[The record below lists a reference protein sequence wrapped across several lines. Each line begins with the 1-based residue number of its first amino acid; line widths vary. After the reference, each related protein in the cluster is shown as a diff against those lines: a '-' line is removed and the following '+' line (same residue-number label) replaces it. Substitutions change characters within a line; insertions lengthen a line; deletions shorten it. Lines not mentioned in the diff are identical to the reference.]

1 MYKRNFIDYL
11 ILWFKGLL
19 MGTANKIPGVS
30 GGMIAL
36 VTNFYEELIY
46 SYQKINTKALRLLL
60 SGRFQKF
67 LDYINFKFQFAINFG
82 SVSAFFSISLLI
94 DYLIRTH
101 SEGGLGLETEVWS
114 YFFGLIIG
122 SIFYVCTKIKEWEK
136 PVYYGI
142 FLGSALGLMISFME
156 PMAPNDSYWFI
167 FLCGI
172 ISVSGMTLPGF
183 SGSFMLIIIGNYNL
197 LLVDCVNNLF
207 YTIIAIFNGDFAML
221 GTATLAERAERINML
236 YLVAI
241 FTIGSVVGLISFSK
255 LMGYLLKHY
264 HDIVIGW
271 LIGFIIGSLGAAW
284 PWKTKDLN
292 PQGYLMGYT
301 RYLPQ
306 INGHFFID
314 LICIAVGIAT
324 ILIVYK
330 YEKKRI

>member
-1 MYKRNFIDYL
+1 MYKRNFLDYL
-11 ILWFKGLL
+11 LLWFKGLL

-46 SYQKINTKALRLLL
+46 SFQKLNLKALKLLL
-60 SGRFQKF
+60 SGRFKNF

-94 DYLIRTH
+94 DYLMRIPR
-101 SEGGLGLETEVWS
+101 EGGLGLETEVWS

-122 SIFYVCTKIKEWEK
+122 SIFYVIKKIKQWK
-136 PVYYGI
+136 LPVYFGI
-142 FLGSALGLMISFME
+142 IVGALLGLLISFME
-156 PMAPNDSYWFI
+156 PLPPNDNPWFI
-167 FLCGI
+167 VLCGI

-197 LLVDCVNNLF
+197 LLVDSVNNLF
-207 YTIIAIFNGDFAML
+207 YTFIALFNGDFHML
-221 GTATLAERAERINML
+221 GTHTLAERGERIDL
-236 YLVAI
+236 LFAVAL
-241 FTIGSVVGLISFSK
+241 FAIGSLIGLVSFSK

-264 HDIVIGW
+264 HDIVLGW

-292 PQGYLMGYT
+292 EAGNLIGYT
-301 RYLPQ
+301 RFLPEFNFMLSVD
-306 INGHFFID
+306 I
-314 LICIAVGIAT
+314 LCIVLGIAS
-324 ILIVYK
+324 ILIIYK
-330 YEKKRI
+330 YERRT